1 MLIRLNVP
9 FRWFK
14 VLDVIDTDDE
24 EALTAGLTEPKAASL
39 IRRGMAVPLTEL
51 ITELGGGWFEVEVS
65 DRNGDREVVKVQG
78 HKAAV
83 KALKRAA
90 GQ

>member
-9 FRWFK
+9 FKWFK
-14 VLDVIDTDDE
+14 VLDVVDTDLE
-24 EALTAGLTEPKAASL
+24 EAQLAGLTDPTAVSL
-39 IRRGMAVPLTEL
+39 IRRGMAVPVDEL
-51 ITELGGGWFEVEVS
+51 ITDLGGGWLEVDVS
-65 DRNGDREVVKVQG
+65 DRNGNRETVKAQG

-83 KALKRAA
+83 KALKKAA